1 METSPSKNKR
11 FAEISI
17 VVIVLICVGLIL
29 LNTTVILIDEFK
41 YKVSQ
46 PVVVEGTAAPTPG
59 GRPTYPPDYTP
70 EPVQLR

>member
-17 VVIVLICVGLIL
+17 VVFVLICVGLIL
-29 LNTTVILIDEFK
+29 MDITSIMIDEFK
-41 YKVSQ
+41 YKFNQ
-46 PVVVEGTAAPTPG
+46 PAVVESTAAPTPG